1 MEFESWWLL
10 VLPAL
15 FAAGWYAARFDLR
28 QTIRAS
34 RQLPATYFR
43 GLNNLL
49 HDEQDQAVKS
59 LLDVV
64 KLDPDTPELH
74 FALGTLYRRRGETE
88 KAIRIHQNLLD
99 RRDLDKAQRD
109 QVQFE
114 LGQDYFKAGL
124 LDRAE
129 ASLAQLKGSELSAKA
144 DRLRLMIAQTVR
156 DWPLVITLANEQGQR
171 SLALHAYC
179 TVAEDALL
187 HARRSQDDA
196 LAGAEKTGLG
206 IDTAL
211 ESAAQI
217 NPDHPRVLLLQ
228 ARQALTI
235 AHNANQAT
243 ALVERLI
250 SQNPNY
256 LSLAATVWFEA
267 HSNAGGP
274 EVALNRYLDWYSQR
288 PSAELML
295 VIAKQIEKQKGA
307 TLASDWLETALR
319 QLPSIVG
326 LEQLS
331 AWRLSTQTLLASR
344 NSVGAIASAVHG
356 EQTAGLSTEMVQAHL
371 KPLSQKIAR
380 YTCRHCAFQARQFY
394 WQCPG
399 CSNWETY
406 PTTFNEA

>member
-49 HDEQDQAVKS
+49 HDEPDQAVKS

-99 RRDLDKAQRD
+99 RRDLDTAQRD

-129 ASLAQLKGSELSAKA
+129 ASLAQLKGSELNAKA
-144 DRLRLMIAQTVR
+144 DQLRLTIAQTVR
-156 DWPLVITLANEQGQR
+156 DWPLVVSLANEQGQR

-179 TVAEDALL
+179 TIAEDALL
-187 HARRSQDDA
+187 RSRRSQDDP
-196 LAGAEKTGLG
+196 LAAEEQTGLG
-206 IDTAL
+206 IDNAL
-211 ESAAQI
+211 DSAAQI

-228 ARQALTI
+228 ANQALTI
-235 AHNANQAT
+235 ANNPNQAISI
-243 ALVERLI
+243 VERLI
-250 SQNPNY
+250 SQNPKY
-256 LSLAATVWFEA
+256 LSLAATVWFESHTA
-267 HSNAGGP
+267 AGGP

-295 VIAKQIEKQKGA
+295 VIAKQIEKQKGIV
-307 TLASDWLETALR
+307 LASGWLETALR

-331 AWRLSTQTLLASR
+331 TWRVVMQTTLASR
-344 NSVGAIASAVHG
+344 DQVAGLAVHG
-356 EQTAGLSTEMVQAHL
+356 EQSAGLSTEMVQAHL

-380 YTCRHCAFQARQFY
+380 YTCKHCAFQARQFY

-399 CSNWETY
+399 CSQWETY